1 MLCLQCDQDTSL
13 GWLEGSSCLLQVPKY
28 LHVSFQSWL
37 TSSSSIFDKLLHPA
51 ETFYHRL
58 KNSECM
64 VYQVWS
70 IVPKYLETIELG
82 STQLTNCGGFCW
94 SKVLLPEY
102 PCWWQL
108 AHSSDLAEDVRVLSG
123 ITYTVF
129 VPYIITVCA
138 CDLGHYKNLYC
149 IVLYNI
155 VPSVLWCCW
164 LGGKK
169 GIRPVK
175 TEWWGT
181 SAVICLERGANDLH
195 MVQLMPL
202 SLHHLLLQ

>member
-1 MLCLQCDQDTSL
+1 
-13 GWLEGSSCLLQVPKY
+13 
-28 LHVSFQSWL
+28 
-37 TSSSSIFDKLLHPA
+37 
-51 ETFYHRL
+51 
-58 KNSECM
+58 M

-70 IVPKYLETIELG
+70 IVPKYLETVELG
-82 STQLTNCGGFCW
+82 STQLTNCRGFCW

-108 AHSSDLAEDVRVLSG
+108 AHSDLGEDARVLSG
-123 ITYTVF
+123 VTYTVF
-129 VPYIITVCA
+129 IPYIITVCA
-138 CDLGHYKNLYC
+138 CDPGHYKNLYC

-155 VPSVLWCCW
+155 GSSVLWCCW

-181 SAVICLERGANDLH
+181 GAVFCLEPGANDLH
-195 MVQLMPL
+195 MVQLMHCHSIISCSSKIQNGLPFWCRL
-202 SLHHLLLQ
+202 TQVVLEKRSLNRCNSSCSA